1 MFQSNLKKDGGEL
14 KSQKKSVD
22 YANITDVESIF
33 DPKVLFHGWL
43 IYSYFQIFKLIKQKW
58 LPGESAD
65 WFFDNITG
73 NDHIARI
80 DDTACPGRKTAF
92 W

>member
-1 MFQSNLKKDGGEL
+1 M
-14 KSQKKSVD
+14 D

-73 NDHIARI
+73 NDNIARI
-80 DDTACPGRKTAF
+80 DDTACPGKKTAF